1 MNHSKVK
8 RSKVFVER
16 EVLQIIVDVEK
27 ESIFEILWWFNIGYP
42 VKFILDDFNWF
53 SKNLLLLNWLVAVL
67 TFLIL
72 WKVSWLLQR

>member
-1 MNHSKVK
+1 MNHGEVK
-8 RSKVFVER
+8 RSKIFVEW

-53 SKNLLLLNWLVAVL
+53 TKDLLLVNWLVAVL

-72 WKVSWLLQR
+72 WKVSWLLQW